1 MSRLIAFG
9 GIMILLSP
17 TMARAV
23 PVFPPMDTPTFVAK
37 SKDILLVKCI
47 NPDVLGGEKTDGLT
61 LVEVDV
67 VLVIKG
73 DRKAGKTRLGT
84 IGQPMEA
91 GRRYLMAS
99 FGGNVFDTGFL
110 AQSDQA
116 VTELPANFD
125 LKSLAGKTVVAQA
138 QAVFD
143 ARRAQVEKLL
153 RQLQREKKVLDH
165 TVHMRGTDKPPV
177 AKKLD
182 RVPDPSPD
190 LQREL
195 TRLDETYRHG
205 TPEQFAEMET
215 SAVALAKRYTAKDD
229 QARIWGQL
237 AWVAGQSGIDRHTQF
252 VHKYATKCLG
262 LSRDPLERGRMYS
275 LLACAVDLRG
285 FAFPKGRREAAD
297 TLLTGYRELLAQ
309 RLPEIAP
316 ELPIVE
322 TIGDVI
328 GRGDMEEAQALAR
341 HTAQLASHEEASFI
355 RDQIDRRDTLVRQLR
370 DLYKPDA
377 KRHGHTPDGPEE
389 LRALA
394 AKWLTDTQVDLLMKE
409 VEE

>member
-1 MSRLIAFG
+1 MPRLLTGLLIVIVPTIACA
-9 GIMILLSP
+9 I
-17 TMARAV
+17 
-23 PVFPPMDTPTFVAK
+23 PVLPPMDTATFVAK
-37 SKDILLVKCI
+37 STDILIVRCL
-47 NPDVLGGEKTDGLT
+47 NPDVVDGGKNDGLT
-61 LVEVDV
+61 LVEVEV
-67 VLVIKG
+67 IVIIKG
-73 DRKAGKTRLGT
+73 DRKIGKTRLGT

-91 GRRYLMAS
+91 GKRYLMAS
-99 FGGNVFDTGFL
+99 LGGNVFDTGFL

-116 VTELPANFD
+116 VVELPPDLD

-143 ARRAQVEKLL
+143 ARREQAKKLL
-153 RQLQREKKVLDH
+153 QRLQREKKVLDS
-165 TVHMRGTDKPPV
+165 TAPKPGADKPPV

-205 TPEQFAEMET
+205 TPEQFAEMEKR
-215 SAVALAKRYTAKDD
+215 AVALAKQYTAKDD

-237 AWVAGQSGIDRHTQF
+237 AWVGGQSGIDRHTQF
-252 VHKYATKCLG
+252 VRKYATKCLE

-275 LLACAVDLRG
+275 LLACAVDLGG

-309 RLPEIAP
+309 QLPELAP
-316 ELPIVE
+316 ELPVVE
-322 TIGDVI
+322 KIGDVI
-328 GRGDMEEAQALAR
+328 GRGDAEEAQALAR
-341 HTAQLASHEEASFI
+341 HTAQLAAREEARFI

-377 KRHGHTPDGPEE
+377 KRHGRTPDGPEE

-394 AKWLTDTQVDLLMKE
+394 AKRLTDTQVDLLMKK
-409 VEE
+409 VEK